1 MVPTQTLLYMGF
13 VIDTNVM
20 KYFAPEVK
28 ILTLSNLLRSLL
40 DLPSYGSVDVKILAL
55 VLGKIESMLLS
66 HGMILRVL
74 SRAAQQSLRSHV
86 NKNG

>member
-86 NKNG
+86 NKYG